1 MRKLFLLVTGLV
13 FAFQLKVHADEGMW
27 LLSLIG
33 QVNMDE
39 MTEMGLQL
47 TAEQIYS
54 INQAS
59 LKDAVGA
66 LDGGS
71 CTAELVSPNG
81 LLLTN
86 HHCGYGEI
94 QNHSSLEHDYLKNG
108 FWAMTRDEELP
119 NEGKTITFLVRMEE
133 VTGRIA
139 PELNEEMNA
148 QARASKIRSL
158 SQTISAEATEG
169 NHFEAR
175 IRSMFNGNRFFL
187 FVTET
192 YRDVRLVGAPPE
204 SIGKFGHD
212 TDNWMWPRHTGDFS
226 MFRVYTGPDGMPADY
241 SPDNIPLK
249 SKHYLP
255 VSLKGYDIDDFAMVM
270 GFPGRTSRYMTSW
283 EIEESLEIDHPVR
296 IQVRGI
302 KQDIQMEDMM
312 ADDKVRIQY
321 SSKFSRS
328 SNYWKNSIG
337 MSKGLKKLKVAD
349 KKRALEAEFT
359 EWVNQ
364 DEERKALY
372 GNALKDIQSAVE
384 GRKQSEV
391 AYSYLVEAYFLG
403 METVMFGRNLVRLD
417 AVLSDP
423 EPDQEAIQ
431 GITTALKEA
440 AEGFYKD
447 YNAPTDK
454 KVMTAMVK
462 ILMEELDDANL
473 PSTIVEV
480 KTKYKGDAA
489 KYVDNYFKKS
499 FLVDQAKYNAFMDNP
514 SSKVLAKDPGYQA
527 VLASQKLFEVQGQA
541 SQFEDS
547 YARGSRLF
555 LKGLVEMNPEKDFY
569 SDANSTMRMNYGKV
583 GDYFPMDAVLYTH
596 YTTLK
601 GVMEKEDPNNFE
613 FVVSDRLKELYEAK
627 DYGRYGVDGTM
638 NVCFT
643 TNNDITGGNSGSPVI
658 NAHGELIGLAF
669 DGNWEAMSG
678 DVAFEPD
685 LQKCINVDIRY
696 VLFVIDKYA
705 GAGHLVDEMTVV
717 TETAIAVEAA
727 PAEEVAPAEQAV
739 PAEETAPV
747 E

>member
-13 FAFQLKVHADEGMW
+13 FAFQVKVQADEGMW

-39 MTEMGLQL
+39 MSEMGLQL

-71 CTAELVSPNG
+71 CTAELVSPDG

-86 HHCGYGEI
+86 HHCGYGDI
-94 QNHSSLEHDYLKNG
+94 QKHSSVENDYLKNG

-133 VTGRIA
+133 VTDRIA
-139 PELNEEMNA
+139 SELNEEMNA

-158 SQTISAEATEG
+158 SETISSEATEG
-169 NHFEAR
+169 THYEAR
-175 IRSMFNGNRFFL
+175 IRSMFSGNRFFL
-187 FVTET
+187 FVMET

-241 SPDNIPLK
+241 SPDNVPLK

-255 VSLKGYDIDDFAMVM
+255 VSLKGIEKGDFAMVM

-283 EIEESLEIDHPVR
+283 EIQESLEVDHPIR

-302 KQDIQMEDMM
+302 KQDLQMEDMV
-312 ADDKVRIQY
+312 ANDKVRIQY
-321 SSKFSRS
+321 ASKFSRS

-337 MSKGLKKLKVAD
+337 MSKGLKKLKVAE
-349 KKRALEAEFT
+349 KKQALETEFT
-359 EWVNQ
+359 KWVNQ
-364 DEERKALY
+364 DADRKALY

-384 GRKQSEV
+384 GRRESEI
-391 AYSYLVEAYFLG
+391 AYNYLVETYFLG
-403 METVMFGRNLVRLD
+403 METVMFGRNLVRLN

-423 EPDQEAIQ
+423 EPDQESIQ
-431 GITTALKEA
+431 GVASALKEA
-440 AEGFYKD
+440 GEGFYKD
-447 YNAPTDK
+447 YNPPTDK

-462 ILMEELDDANL
+462 ILMEELDDAYL
-473 PSTIVEV
+473 PSTILEV
-480 KTKYKGDAA
+480 KSKYKGDAA
-489 KYVDNYFKKS
+489 KYVENFFKKS
-499 FLVDQAKYNAFMDNP
+499 ILVDQDKYNAFMDNP
-514 SSKVLAKDPGYQA
+514 SSKVLSKDPGFQA
-527 VLASQKLFEVQGQA
+527 VMASQKLFEIQGQA
-541 SQFEDS
+541 AQFDQS

-555 LKGLVEMNPEKDFY
+555 LKGLVEMKPENDFY
-569 SDANSTMRMNYGKV
+569 SDANSTMRMNYGVV
-583 GDYFPMDAVLYTH
+583 GDYFPKDAVLYTH
-596 YTTLK
+596 YTTLE
-601 GVMEKEDPNNFE
+601 GVMEKEDPSNFE

-627 DYGRYGVDGTM
+627 NYGKYGVAGTM
-638 NVCFT
+638 PVCFT
-643 TNNDITGGNSGSPVI
+643 TNNDITGGNSGSPVM
-658 NAHGELIGLAF
+658 NAHGELIGIAF

-678 DVAFEPD
+678 DVAFEPE

-717 TETAIAVEAA
+717 TKAAVPVAPVYEGPVAGEEAA
-727 PAEEVAPAEQAV
+727 AVEEVAP
-739 PAEETAPV
+739 V

>member
-1 MRKLFLLVTGLV
+1 MKKIFLLMIALV
-13 FAFQLKVHADEGMW
+13 FSFQARVHADEGMW

-54 INQAS
+54 VNQAS

-66 LDGGS
+66 LDRGS
-71 CTAELVSPNG
+71 CTAELVSPDG

-94 QNHSSLEHDYLKNG
+94 QNHSSLEHDYLKDG
-108 FWAMTRDEELP
+108 FWAMSRDEELP

-133 VTGRIA
+133 VTDRIA
-139 PELNEEMNA
+139 PELNEEMGM

-158 SQTISAEATEG
+158 SETITAEATEDT
-169 NHFEAR
+169 HYEAR
-175 IRSMFNGNRFFL
+175 VRSMFNGNRFFL

-226 MFRVYTGPDGMPADY
+226 MFRVYTGPDGLPADY
-241 SPDNIPLK
+241 SADNIPLK

-255 VSLKGYDIDDFAMVM
+255 ISMDGYKKGDFTMVM
-270 GFPGRTSRYMTSW
+270 GFPGSTSRYMTSW
-283 EIEESLEIDHPVR
+283 EIQESLEIDHPIR

-302 KQDIQMEDMM
+302 KLDLMMQDMQ
-312 ADDKVRIQY
+312 ADEKVRIQY
-321 SSKFSRS
+321 ASKHSRS

-337 MSKGLKKLKVAD
+337 MSKGLKKLNVTEKKQKIEAD
-349 KKRALEAEFT
+349 FT
-359 EWVNQ
+359 AWVNQ

-372 GNALKDIQSAVE
+372 GNALNDIKAAVE
-384 GRKQSEV
+384 GRADLQV
-391 AYSYLVEAYFLG
+391 ASSYMIEAYFLG
-403 METVMFGRNLVRLD
+403 IETVMFGRNLRELEMSL
-417 AVLSDP
+417 ADP
-423 EPDQEAIQ
+423 EPDQEQIIQ
-431 GITTALKEA
+431 ITTGLKES
-440 AEGFYKD
+440 AEKFYKD
-447 YNAPTDK
+447 YNPPTDK
-454 KVMTAMVK
+454 KVMTAMVN
-462 ILMEELDDANL
+462 LMIEEVDDEYL
-473 PSTIVEV
+473 PSSILEV

-499 FLVDQAKYNAFMDNP
+499 FLTDQNRYNAFMDNP
-514 SSKVLAKDPGYQA
+514 SLKVLKKDPGYQA
-527 VLASQKLFEVQGQA
+527 VLASQKLYEIGGKMA
-541 SQFEDS
+541 QFEEGYS
-547 YARGSRLF
+547 RGARLF
-555 LKGLVEMNPEKDFY
+555 LKGLVEMNPDKDFY
-569 SDANSTMRMNYGKV
+569 SDANSTMRMNYGVV
-583 GDYFPMDAVLYTH
+583 GDYYPRDAVLYTH
-596 YTTLK
+596 YTTLE

-613 FVVSDRLKELYEAK
+613 FVVSERLKEFYKSK
-627 DYGRYGVDGTM
+627 DYGPYGVDGTL

-643 TNNDITGGNSGSPVI
+643 SNNDITGGNSGSPVL
-658 NAHGELIGLAF
+658 NGNGELLGLAF

-678 DVAFEPD
+678 DVAFETE

-705 GAGHLVDEMTVV
+705 GAKHLVDEMTLVSSPA
-717 TETAIAVEAA
+717 EEAA
-727 PAEEVAPAEQAV
+727 PVAEAA
-739 PAEETAPV
+739 TV